1 VARHFVS
8 GDGLAIL
15 VGRNNAANDELT
27 LRIARPE
34 DLWLHVEGYGGSH
47 VVVRRG
53 GRAEVPRQTLVDAA
67 QLAAYYSQAR
77 GQRKV
82 PVHYTLRKHVRKPKG
97 AKPGLVTIT
106 QEKTILATADP
117 EVVRRL
123 AARAHE
129 PAD

>member
-1 VARHFVS
+1 
-8 GDGLAIL
+8 

-27 LRIARPE
+27 LHIARPD

-47 VVVRRG
+47 VVIRRG
-53 GRAEVPRQTLVDAA
+53 GRAEVPRRTLLEAA
-67 QLAAYYSQAR
+67 KLAVYYSQAR

-106 QEKTILATADP
+106 HEQTIFATSDADL
-117 EVVRRL
+117 VRRL
-123 AARAHE
+123 GAAARAPE
-129 PAD
+129 D